1 MDCCSSSLAAEL
13 LRVPHSARAYLPA
26 MRVHRAS
33 ARHAMA
39 PCAVAPRAVTFAAL
53 LAAGA
58 CRHAALEGALG
69 EAPLPATIP
78 PVAGPVR
85 TQYAMRYVDVQLGT
99 GALAEPGQVY
109 AVHYTGW
116 LRDGTKF
123 DSSRDRG
130 EPIRF
135 EQGKR
140 RVIPGWDAGFEGMRV
155 GGRRRL
161 FIPYQLAYGVRGRP
175 PVIPPRAELIF
186 DVELVGVS
194 PAPTAPPAADS
205 ARARSGAR

>member
-1 MDCCSSSLAAEL
+1 MRDPRPPVLCAA
-13 LRVPHSARAYLPA
+13 A
-26 MRVHRAS
+26 
-33 ARHAMA
+33 
-39 PCAVAPRAVTFAAL
+39 FAAL
-53 LAAGA
+53 VPAGA
-58 CRHAALEGALG
+58 CARVRPGAAAAR

-78 PVAGPVR
+78 AVAGPVHV
-85 TQYAMRYVDVQLGT
+85 QYTMRYIDVALGT
-99 GALAEPGQVY
+99 GAPAEPGQVY

-140 RVIPGWDAGFEGMRV
+140 RVIAGWDSGFEGMRV

-161 FIPYQLAYGVRGRP
+161 VIPYQLAYGVRGRGP
-175 PVIPPRAELIF
+175 IPPRAELIF
-186 DVELVGVS
+186 DVELVGVA
-194 PAPTAPPAADS
+194 PAPAADS
-205 ARARSGAR
+205 ARAR

>member
-1 MDCCSSSLAAEL
+1 MPPVTALFVRRRALWAAA
-13 LRVPHSARAYLPA
+13 VFLP
-26 MRVHRAS
+26 V
-33 ARHAMA
+33 
-39 PCAVAPRAVTFAAL
+39 
-53 LAAGA
+53 AAGA
-58 CRHAALEGALG
+58 SVFGACAHRRGG
-69 EAPLPATIP
+69 ERLPAAIP
-78 PVAGPVR
+78 PATGPVR
-85 TQYAMRYVDVQLGT
+85 TQYVMRYLDVAA
-99 GALAEPGQVY
+99 GAGAPAEPGQVY

-116 LRDGTKF
+116 LHDGTKF

-161 FIPYQLAYGVRGRP
+161 FIPYQLAYGVQGRP
-175 PVIPPRAELIF
+175 PRIPPRAALIF

-194 PAPTAPPAADS
+194 PPADTTTG
-205 ARARSGAR
+205 RRP